1 MVIEESNMRFD
12 FPDDRTTVKF
22 DEELFYR
29 NSFNKFP
36 ESKGVDF
43 ITDGKDL
50 IVFIEVKNC
59 RGHEGDNRW
68 RIAPNNQKRK
78 RILETEGMIRFRRK
92 IEAMI
97 YNVRRFWEVRL

>member
-1 MVIEESNMRFD
+1 MVIEESGMQFE
-12 FPDDRTTVKF
+12 FPDNRTTVKF

-29 NSFNKFP
+29 NCFNKFP

-50 IVFIEVKNC
+50 IAFIEVKNC

-68 RIAPNNQKRK
+68 RIAPNNQKRD
-78 RILETEGMIRFRRK
+78 T
-92 IEAMI
+92 AHTAP
-97 YNVRRFWEVRL
+97 V